1 MAIATTITRQ
11 GNTDGYKSYE
21 ASLLLPLVGSLFSL
35 TAQNV
40 TPEAEGAQSL
50 SGLPFRM
57 HFMLDPAEQSLVS
70 FHTFVV
76 RFIMIII
83 TALIFY

>member
-1 MAIATTITRQ
+1 MAIATTITRDTQ
-11 GNTDGYKSYE
+11 MDTRHE